1 MPFDEFIYFR
11 GKYIPSLKV
20 PYKKERSK
28 MAIIIAISNEKGGVA
43 KTTSAISL
51 GASLAETGHRILLID
66 LDPQANLTL
75 ALGYE
80 PGKLESTIGDVILDS
95 GTTIQ
100 NPLETSLPNLFLIPA
115 NSILEQAEMAITPS
129 KSIRDRLRQAIERS
143 DLIIYDFIL
152 IDCPPSLGIS
162 TQLALTA
169 ANLLIIPTQSEFFS
183 AYALRNMMTLIRDIR
198 VESNPNLAYRILI
211 TLYDRRNR
219 AHRDIQT
226 QLETTFGDGLFKTI
240 IEVDTKLRES
250 PILGLPIT
258 LYKPTCRGALQ
269 YRNLA
274 EELIIFTEKTNSE
287 SAK

>member
-1 MPFDEFIYFR
+1 
-11 GKYIPSLKV
+11 
-20 PYKKERSK
+20 
-28 MAIIIAISNEKGGVA
+28 MANIIAVSNEKGGVA
-43 KTTSAISL
+43 KTTSALSL
-51 GASLAETGHRILLID
+51 GASLAEIGLRVLLID

-80 PGKLESTIGDVILDS
+80 PAKLEFTISDVILDS
-95 GTTIQ
+95 VSTIQ
-100 NPLETSLPNLFLIPA
+100 NPLDTSLPNLFLIPA
-115 NSILEQAEMAITPS
+115 NSSLEQAEWAITPS
-129 KSIRDRLRQAIERS
+129 KNNKNRLRQAIERS
-143 DLIIYDFIL
+143 DHLLYDFIF

-198 VESNPNLAYRILI
+198 EESNPNLAYRILI

-219 AHRDIQT
+219 AHRDIQA
-226 QLETTFGDGLFKTI
+226 QLEITFGEGLFKTI

-250 PILGLPIT
+250 PIIGLPIT
-258 LYKPTCRGALQ
+258 LYKPTSRGALQ

-274 EELIIFTEKTNSE
+274 EELIIYVEKTNSE
-287 SAK
+287 SA

>member
-1 MPFDEFIYFR
+1 
-11 GKYIPSLKV
+11 
-20 PYKKERSK
+20 

-115 NSILEQAEMAITPS
+115 NSILEQAERAITPS
-129 KSIRDRLRQAIERS
+129 KIIRDRLRQAIERS
-143 DLIIYDFIL
+143 DLLIYDFIL
-152 IDCPPSLGIS
+152 IDCPPSLGIN

-169 ANLLIIPTQSEFFS
+169 ADLLIIPTQSEFFS